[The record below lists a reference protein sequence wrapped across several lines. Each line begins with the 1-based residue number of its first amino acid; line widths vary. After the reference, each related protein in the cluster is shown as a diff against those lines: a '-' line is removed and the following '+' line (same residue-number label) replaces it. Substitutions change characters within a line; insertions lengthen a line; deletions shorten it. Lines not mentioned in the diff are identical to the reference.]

1 MAPVDYE
8 SQLPLKDNQICCLG
22 KRTTTEEG
30 IQRLRQ
36 LEIVGLHPV
45 HVAEGG
51 MQLTGVICQHPGAD
65 TLAGL

>member
-8 SQLPLKDNQICCLG
+8 SQLPLKDNVICCLG

-51 MQLTGVICQHPGAD
+51 M
-65 TLAGL
+65 